1 MPPNE
6 NHNGSACN
14 DGRVVP
20 TQDGSGPLLE
30 WRGKVAHFRGRVVE
44 HRLVEVAGMTLQIA
58 AMKDAAELLDEP
70 DFGKRF
76 MENDI
81 APYGVELWPAAVMLA
96 EYIAATDGG
105 AGNRAATGPT
115 RSAIELGC
123 GLGLVS
129 IVAAKLGWRVV
140 ASDHEQTALAFAAYN
155 ARLNDAPL
163 DGLMP
168 LDWHN
173 PPTDRR
179 FDCVLGADIL
189 YQLVD
194 HRPILDC
201 IRRLLTP
208 GGMALIADPNRGVAD
223 RFAQTAGEAAYRV
236 DLHPTGAVGP
246 AGKLVDGRIFR
257 LYRA

>member
-44 HRLVEVAGMTLQIA
+44 HRRVEVAGMALQIA

-96 EYIAATDGG
+96 EYVAATDGG

-115 RSAIELGC
+115 RSAIEPGC

-129 IVAAKLGWRVV
+129 IVMAGTWSLA
-140 ASDHEQTALAFAAYN
+140 TIALWN
-155 ARLNDAPL
+155 
-163 DGLMP
+163 
-168 LDWHN
+168 
-173 PPTDRR
+173 
-179 FDCVLGADIL
+179 
-189 YQLVD
+189 
-194 HRPILDC
+194 
-201 IRRLLTP
+201 
-208 GGMALIADPNRGVAD
+208 
-223 RFAQTAGEAAYRV
+223 
-236 DLHPTGAVGP
+236 
-246 AGKLVDGRIFR
+246 
-257 LYRA
+257 